1 MRKQRKYVAYKA
13 QVQLHIVYE
22 YKEKRVPFTGY
33 ARTVAYVARAR
44 TVTVTESSRAS
55 TVAYVVQVQLRTS
68 KYCCAHEQVQLWRY
82 SRVHEQVLV

>member
-33 ARTVAYVARAR
+33 ARTVAYVARAQLQ
-44 TVTVTESSRAS
+44 SRKA
-55 TVAYVVQVQLRTS
+55 V
-68 KYCCAHEQVQLWRY
+68 EQVQLPM
-82 SRVHEQVLV
+82 